1 MWEIIKALSLTILIE
16 GIVVLII
23 KKNFVFL
30 IYSIII
36 NIITN
41 VSLNLIVNQFVNS
54 ELWKYIIVVVTLE
67 IAVLFV
73 EALIYNI
80 KIKKYTKAL
89 LLSLILNLAS
99 LSFGFLMYV
108 PF

>member
-1 MWEIIKALSLTILIE
+1 MWEIIKALILTILIE
-16 GIVVLII
+16 GIVILII
-23 KKNFVFL
+23 KKNYVFL

-54 ELWKYIIVVVTLE
+54 ELWKYIFVVAALE
-67 IAVLFV
+67 IVILFV

-80 KIKKYTKAL
+80 KIKKFKKAF
-89 LLSLILNLAS
+89 LLSLILNLT
-99 LSFGFLMYV
+99 SFSCGFLMYI

>member
-1 MWEIIKALSLTILIE
+1 MWEIIKALILTILIE
-16 GIVVLII
+16 GFVILII

-54 ELWKYIIVVVTLE
+54 ELWKYIVVVAALE
-67 IAVLFV
+67 IVILFV
-73 EALIYNI
+73 EASIYNI
-80 KIKKYTKAL
+80 KIKKFKKAL
-89 LLSLILNLAS
+89 LLSLILNLTS
-99 LSFGFLMYV
+99 FSFGFLMYI

>member
-1 MWEIIKALSLTILIE
+1 MWEIIKALILTILIE
-16 GIVVLII
+16 GIVILII
-23 KKNFVFL
+23 KKNFVLL

-54 ELWKYIIVVVTLE
+54 ELWKYIVVVAALE
-67 IAVLFV
+67 IVILFV

-80 KIKKYTKAL
+80 KIKKFKKAL
-89 LLSLILNLAS
+89 LLSLILNLI
-99 LSFGFLMYV
+99 SFSCGFLMYI

>member
-30 IYSIII
+30 IYSVII

-54 ELWKYIIVVVTLE
+54 ELWKYIVVVAALE
-67 IAVLFV
+67 IVILFV

-80 KIKKYTKAL
+80 KIKKFKKAL
-89 LLSLILNLAS
+89 LLSLILNLTS
-99 LSFGFLMYV
+99 FSFGFLMYI

>member
-1 MWEIIKALSLTILIE
+1 MWEIIKALILTILIE
-16 GIVVLII
+16 GIVILII

-54 ELWKYIIVVVTLE
+54 ELWKYIVVVAALE
-67 IAVLFV
+67 IVILFV

-80 KIKKYTKAL
+80 KIKKFKKAL
-89 LLSLILNLAS
+89 LLSLILNLTS
-99 LSFGFLMYV
+99 CSYGFLMYI

>member
-1 MWEIIKALSLTILIE
+1 MWEIIKALILTILIE
-16 GIVVLII
+16 GIVILII

-36 NIITN
+36 YIITN

-99 LSFGFLMYV
+99 LSFGFLMYI

>member
-1 MWEIIKALSLTILIE
+1 MWEIIKALLLTIIIE
-16 GIVVLII
+16 GIVILII
-23 KKNFVFL
+23 KKNFIFL

-41 VSLNLIVNQFVNS
+41 LSLNLIVNNFVNS

>member
-1 MWEIIKALSLTILIE
+1 MWEIIKALILTILIE

-54 ELWKYIIVVVTLE
+54 ELWKYIVVVAALE
-67 IAVLFV
+67 IVILFV

-80 KIKKYTKAL
+80 KIKKFKKAL
-89 LLSLILNLAS
+89 LLSLILNLTS
-99 LSFGFLMYV
+99 FSFGFLMYI

>member
-1 MWEIIKALSLTILIE
+1 MWEIIKALILTILIE
-16 GIVVLII
+16 GIVIIII

-36 NIITN
+36 KIITN

-54 ELWKYIIVVVTLE
+54 ELWEYIVVVAALE
-67 IAVLFV
+67 IVILFV

-80 KIKKYTKAL
+80 KIKKFKKAL
-89 LLSLILNLAS
+89 LLSLILNLTS
-99 LSFGFLMYV
+99 FSFGFLMYI

>member
-1 MWEIIKALSLTILIE
+1 MWEIIKALILTILIE
-16 GIVVLII
+16 GIVILII

-30 IYSIII
+30 IYSVII

-41 VSLNLIVNQFVNS
+41 VSLTLIVNQFVNS
-54 ELWKYIIVVVTLE
+54 ELWKYIVVVAALE
-67 IAVLFV
+67 IVILFV

-80 KIKKYTKAL
+80 KIKKFKKAL
-89 LLSLILNLAS
+89 LLSLILNLTS
-99 LSFGFLMYV
+99 FSFGFLMYI

>member
-1 MWEIIKALSLTILIE
+1 MWEIIKALILTILIE
-16 GIVVLII
+16 GIVILII

-30 IYSIII
+30 IYSVII

-54 ELWKYIIVVVTLE
+54 ELWKYIVVVSALE
-67 IAVLFV
+67 IVILFV

-80 KIKKYTKAL
+80 KIKKFKKAL
-89 LLSLILNLAS
+89 LLSLILNLTS
-99 LSFGFLMYV
+99 FSFGFLMYI

>member
-1 MWEIIKALSLTILIE
+1 MWEIIKALILTIIIE
-16 GIVVLII
+16 GTIILII
-23 KKNFVFL
+23 KKNFIFL

-54 ELWKYIIVVVTLE
+54 ELWKYIVVVATLE

-73 EALIYNI
+73 EALVYNI
-80 KIKKYTKAL
+80 KIKKFKNAF
-89 LLSLILNLAS
+89 LLSLILNAAS
-99 LSFGFLMYV
+99 LSFGFLMYI

>member
-1 MWEIIKALSLTILIE
+1 MWEIIKALILTILIE
-16 GIVVLII
+16 GIVILII

-54 ELWKYIIVVVTLE
+54 ELWKYIVVVAALE
-67 IAVLFV
+67 IVILFV